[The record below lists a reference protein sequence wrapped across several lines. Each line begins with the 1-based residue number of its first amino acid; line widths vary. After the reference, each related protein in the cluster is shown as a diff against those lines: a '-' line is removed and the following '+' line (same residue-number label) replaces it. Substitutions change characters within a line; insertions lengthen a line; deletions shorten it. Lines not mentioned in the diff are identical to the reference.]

1 MKSISPA
8 PVMLLLGDEAALITD
23 ALTALRTQVVPGA
36 TASFNCA
43 VFRAGEG
50 AEGALSM
57 ARTQPMMARFRFV
70 EIREVE
76 AASADL
82 LAAIAAYAEQPN
94 PSTVLAVSGTKLA
107 TSKVAK
113 QLKATVD
120 KLGGSHTFASK
131 AQNPA
136 DLARARAKEGGCD
149 IDSAALRR
157 LIELTGTNTARLRL
171 EIDKLVCLV
180 GGEGTIRV
188 ADVEDSCALVAEA
201 VVWELTDA
209 IVANDQGRA
218 MAACHR
224 LVGMMGASHST
235 HQLMGMV
242 AWQLRDLLQLQEAL
256 RAQKPPPGR
265 WARMPSSKV
274 DRAMATLRRHPLD
287 PARATGALARANYQL
302 NRSRAGDVRV
312 FEGLVLELTSN

>member
-1 MKSISPA
+1 MKTISPA
-8 PVMLLLGDEAALITD
+8 PVLLLLGDEAALIAD
-23 ALTALRTQVVPGA
+23 ALAELRAQVVPGA
-36 TASFNCA
+36 TAAFNCA

-50 AEGALSM
+50 ADGALSM

-70 EIREVE
+70 EIREIE
-76 AASADL
+76 AASAEL
-82 LAAIAAYAEQPN
+82 LAALATYAEQPN
-94 PSTVLAVSGTKLA
+94 PSTVLAVSGAKLA

-113 QLKATVD
+113 QLKTAVD
-120 KLGGSHTFASK
+120 RLGGSHSFVSK

-136 DLARARAKEGGCD
+136 ELARARAKEGGCD
-149 IDSAALRR
+149 MDAAAVRR

-180 GGEGTIRV
+180 GGEGTISV
-188 ADVEDSCALVAEA
+188 ADVEASCALVAEA
-201 VVWELTDA
+201 AIWDLTDA
-209 IVANDQGRA
+209 IAACEQGRA

-235 HQLMGMV
+235 HQLISTV

-256 RAQKPPPGR
+256 RAHKPPPGR

-274 DRAMATLRRHPLD
+274 ERAAASLRRHPLD
-287 PARATGALARANYQL
+287 PARTTAAVARANLQL
-302 NRSRAGDVRV
+302 NRSRAGDIRV